1 MKTLTIAIS
10 EKEFNQLGLN
20 STELSFSEFVDIVTR
35 EMAKRRLDESVKLAE
50 KHELSTMSM
59 DEISKEVNAGRRN
72 DQNRD

>member
-1 MKTLTIAIS
+1 METLNIAIS

-50 KHELSTMSM
+50 KHNLSPMTL
-59 DEISKEVNAGRRN
+59 DEIANEINA
-72 DQNRD
+72 

>member
-1 MKTLTIAIS
+1 MKTLNIAIS

-20 STELSFSEFVDIVTR
+20 STELSFSEFVDIMVR

-59 DEISKEVNAGRRN
+59 DEISQEVNAGRRN

>member
-1 MKTLTIAIS
+1 MKTLNIAIS
-10 EKEFNQLGLN
+10 DQEFNQLGLN

-50 KHELSTMSM
+50 KHDLSTISM
-59 DEISKEVNAGRRN
+59 DEISREVNAERRN